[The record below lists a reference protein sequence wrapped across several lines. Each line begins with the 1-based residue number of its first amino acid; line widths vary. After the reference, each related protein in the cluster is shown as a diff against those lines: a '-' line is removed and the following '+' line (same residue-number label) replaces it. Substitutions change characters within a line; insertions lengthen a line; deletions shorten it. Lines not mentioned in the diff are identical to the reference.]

1 MNTIQNIYCVGRNY
15 VEHIKELNNQVPEK
29 PIIFNKPTHALIQA
43 NHNIIELPANK
54 GDIHYEAEL
63 VIKIANNY
71 TPGASINHL
80 IKEMTIGLDLTLRD
94 IQQDLKKKGY
104 PWLLS
109 KGFYNSAILG
119 RFIPFPD
126 QIELEKESFSLF
138 INNKKVQSGN
148 VNQMIFNLETLIHF
162 IGSNLGLN
170 KGDIIFTGTPSGV
183 SNLYNNDELDL
194 YWGTESLGTC
204 KVQFN

>member
-94 IQQDLKKKGY
+94 IQQDLKKKDIHGY
-104 PWLLS
+104 YP
-109 KGFYNSAILG
+109 KA
-119 RFIPFPD
+119 FII
-126 QIELEKESFSLF
+126 Q
-138 INNKKVQSGN
+138 
-148 VNQMIFNLETLIHF
+148 
-162 IGSNLGLN
+162 
-170 KGDIIFTGTPSGV
+170 
-183 SNLYNNDELDL
+183 LY
-194 YWGTESLGTC
+194 
-204 KVQFN
+204 